1 MLPAIFSGSS
11 IPVLEQVASFT
22 ESRHSVLA
30 GNLANFDTPGYRS
43 RDLSTEGFESRLRS
57 AIVARDSQGFGV
69 GSEAITSLGMP
80 LGPRGGEAMAFAVAS
95 PTSLQHVNDNLNDL
109 LHHDDSNVS
118 LEKQVSEISKNQLR
132 HNLALTIMTAQ
143 FRLLESAISERA

>member
-22 ESRHSVLA
+22 EARHSVLA
-30 GNLANFDTPGYRS
+30 GNLANFDTPGYHS
-43 RDLSTEGFESRLRS
+43 RDLSTDGFEARLRS
-57 AIVARDSQGFGV
+57 AIAARDSQGSGL
-69 GSEAITSLGMP
+69 GSELAASLGMP
-80 LGPRGGEAMAFAVAS
+80 SSQFGGGAMAFAMGA
-95 PTSLQHVNDNLNDL
+95 PNSLQHVNDNLNDL

-118 LEKQVSEISKNQLR
+118 LEKQVSEITKNQLR

-143 FRLLESAISERA
+143 FRLLESAINERA